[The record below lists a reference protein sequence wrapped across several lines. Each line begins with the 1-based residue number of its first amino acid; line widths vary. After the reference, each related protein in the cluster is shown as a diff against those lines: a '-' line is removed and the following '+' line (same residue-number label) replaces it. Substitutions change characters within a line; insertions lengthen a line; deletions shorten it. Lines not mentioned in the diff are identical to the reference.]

1 MRFWSARRKLSR
13 IDVHIAALILQ
24 LLVGTHANAE
34 IFPSRPIKLVIPY
47 SPGGQTDVI
56 GRLLGEKLSKTI
68 KQPIVIENRPGAGG
82 QIGIEYVARSA
93 ADGYTL
99 VLTTNITHLSMPTV
113 AADLKYDPVK
123 DFEIVATIAKIPY
136 LLLVPKASPY
146 ISFEAFAEALRQN
159 PGKLSY
165 GSAGFGSSS
174 HLIAADLV
182 RTLQADAVHIPYKGT
197 AQASADLAAGR
208 LDFMFD
214 GPSTVEGLIKGG
226 VIRTLAISGTKSLAI
241 APNATL
247 IADNGLPNFSKWV
260 ATNIV
265 LSPSGTP
272 ADAIERLN
280 FAIREATLDEEFQKK
295 IDGLGLVPAAT
306 ESRQE
311 LSSYLMEE
319 SSRIRSAAEAL
330 RTPKH

>member
-1 MRFWSARRKLSR
+1 MRSFWSVKTGLSR
-13 IDVHIAALILQ
+13 IAVAALVFQ
-24 LLVGTHANAE
+24 LWGGTYAHAE
-34 IFPSRPIKLVIPY
+34 TFPSRPIKLVIPY

-113 AADLKYDPVK
+113 VADLRYDPVK

-136 LLLVPKASPY
+136 LLLVPKGSPY
-146 ISFEAFAEALRQN
+146 SSFDAFVEALRQN

-182 RTLQADAVHIPYKGT
+182 RTLQAQAVHVPYKGT
-197 AQASADLAAGR
+197 AQASADLATGR

-226 VIRTLAISGTKSLAI
+226 VVRTLAISGAKSLAI

-247 IADNGLPNFSKWV
+247 IADKGLPNFSKWV

-265 LSPSGTP
+265 LAPSGTP
-272 ADAIERLN
+272 ADVIERLN
-280 FAIREATLDEEFQKK
+280 FAIREATRDEEFQKK
-295 IDGLGLVPAAT
+295 IDALGLVPAAT

-311 LSSYLMEE
+311 LSSYLTEE
-319 SSRIRSAAEAL
+319 SNRIRSAAEAL
-330 RTPKH
+330 GPSKN